1 MKKRIVVA
9 LGHKALGTTLPE
21 QKTAVRRSAEVLAH
35 IVEDGYQVAVCHS
48 NAPQVGMIH
57 TAMNEFGKK
66 HPHYTEAPM
75 SVCSAMSQG
84 YIGYDLQN
92 AIQAALL
99 KRGIYKGACTILT
112 QVAVDPYDEAFY
124 HPIKVIGR
132 YMTAEEADAEERK
145 GNYVIEEPGK
155 GFRRIV
161 AAPRPKDIVEINAIR
176 ALLDADQLVI
186 AAGGGGIPVL
196 KQGNELKGAS
206 AIIEKD
212 YASGLLAQMVDAD
225 VLLILTKDENMWLRY
240 ETENAQALHHITV
253 EEVKGLISQN
263 EFPKSSKLPKMQAA
277 VDFIESKKGCG
288 RRAVITDLSHAVDA
302 LVGKTGTIITE

>member
-21 QKTAVRRSAEVLAH
+21 QKVSVKRSAEVLAD
-35 IVEDGYQVAVCHS
+35 IVEEGYQMAICHS

-66 HPHYTEAPM
+66 HPDYTEAPM

-92 AIQAALL
+92 ALQAALL
-99 KRGIYKGACTILT
+99 KRGTYKSACTILT
-112 QVAVDPYDEAFY
+112 QVTVDPYDEAFY

-132 YMTAEEADAEERK
+132 YMTAQEADIEERK
-145 GNYVIEEPGK
+145 GNYCIEEPGM

-176 ALLDADQLVI
+176 TLLDADQVVV
-186 AAGGGGIPVL
+186 ACGGGGIPVL
-196 KQGNELKGAS
+196 KQGNDLKGAS

-212 YASGLLAQMVDAD
+212 YASGMLADMVDAD
-225 VLLILTKDENMWLRY
+225 ILMILTKDENMWLNY
-240 ETENAQALHHITV
+240 ETENAVALHQITV
-253 EEVKGLISQN
+253 DEVKAHIANN
-263 EFPKSSKLPKMQAA
+263 EFPKASKLPKMQAA
-277 VDFIESKKGCG
+277 VDFIEAKKGTG
-288 RRAVITDLSHAVDA
+288 RKAIITDLAHAMDA
-302 LVGKTGTIITE
+302 LAGKTGTIITE